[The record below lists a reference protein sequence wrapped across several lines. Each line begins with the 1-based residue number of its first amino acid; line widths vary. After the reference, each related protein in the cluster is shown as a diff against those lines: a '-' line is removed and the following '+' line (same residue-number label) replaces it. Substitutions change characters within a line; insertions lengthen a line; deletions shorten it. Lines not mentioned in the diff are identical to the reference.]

1 MLDLDLENNPL
12 DIGSDP
18 KRWAEI
24 TQKFSFIPNLK
35 IFSEGDNKKQ
45 TLETGTG
52 WGTTRS
58 LLAEGGVLSMFN
70 DLQQQIKIHDEGEAE
85 KENQRNG
92 TVGADNGEKE
102 DGGKKED
109 GKEKGGKEKGDAEE
123 DKKKKRKRKSKDV
136 SGHLVREF
144 FSVEDINKAGLAKAK
159 KEVIQQEVGSYIY
172 LPPPLGYTS
181 CTDNLCFQDAHC
193 ENYPLFEDKDMA
205 LFCVFDGHSGRDAA
219 TAAADVFPKVRSHW
233 VNAVFFSYPSLCRNS
248 RNNTRLKRRRSV
260 KRNM

>member
-136 SGHLVREF
+136 SEHLVREF
-144 FSVEDINKAGLAKAK
+144 FSVDDINKAGLTKAK
-159 KEVIQQEVGSYIY
+159 KEVIQQEVGFIHTS
-172 LPPPLGYTS
+172 PPPKLYQSLTS
-181 CTDNLCFQDAHC
+181 S
-193 ENYPLFEDKDMA
+193 
-205 LFCVFDGHSGRDAA
+205 VFRMH
-219 TAAADVFPKVRSHW
+219 TVRIIP
-233 VNAVFFSYPSLCRNS
+233 YLR
-248 RNNTRLKRRRSV
+248 TRTWPYFVYLMGILAEMQLLLRLMYFRR
-260 KRNM
+260 